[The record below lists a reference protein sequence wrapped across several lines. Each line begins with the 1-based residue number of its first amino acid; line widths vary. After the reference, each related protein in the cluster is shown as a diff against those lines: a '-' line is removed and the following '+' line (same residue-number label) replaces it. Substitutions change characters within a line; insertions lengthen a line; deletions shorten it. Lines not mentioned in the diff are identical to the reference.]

1 MFKGIQ
7 NCKKDKILFDFG
19 WFRKCLVYSHVENSS
34 KDFIN
39 ERQYVNEKK
48 NTSAFIRIKLF
59 RFNSHLLHNKN
70 KILIADFKD
79 VRSADKLF

>member
-19 WFRKCLVYSHVENSS
+19 WFRRCYVYSQVENSS

-48 NTSAFIRIKLF
+48 ILAHSLELNYLDLIHICFITKIKF
-59 RFNSHLLHNKN
+59 W
-70 KILIADFKD
+70 
-79 VRSADKLF
+79 

>member
-1 MFKGIQ
+1 MFIGIQ

-19 WFRKCLVYSHVENSS
+19 WFRRCYDYSQVENSS

-39 ERQYVNEKK
+39 ERQYVNEK

-79 VRSADKLF
+79 VRSADTL